1 MPSSDREDVPVHLQ
15 QVGFLC
21 AQWAYLELLLEI
33 AIWWSL
39 DHSPIDGRT
48 ITKSMPMSVLARE
61 ARDNAHQK
69 LTNKS
74 ELDAMADVAMRVA
87 AVIDERNLA
96 VHGVRVVQPDETV
109 MASVARG
116 KYGNTL
122 QPMSLDSLQRLN
134 DEVTSIIDVIEPL
147 LHRHGMITGSGER
160 AG

>member
-1 MPSSDREDVPVHLQ
+1 
-15 QVGFLC
+15 
-21 AQWAYLELLLEI
+21 
-33 AIWWSL
+33 
-39 DHSPIDGRT
+39 
-48 ITKSMPMSVLARE
+48 MSVLARE

-147 LHRHGMITGSGER
+147 LHRHGMITGSGPTGGGER